1 MCLQAERLQRS
12 GRVGNGWRRKKEL
25 WSCAVQSLPHRAGLH
40 QRHLSLLSLFAQ
52 LGLKHALAAHTYSE
66 QILSLSI
73 LPWYSLCAGP
83 AALEPVP
90 GILQDAAATPRSM
103 ALKHSLVPG
112 QAPGH
117 WEWGLEG
124 AFRQA
129 EDAQRGFSL
138 QGGAAR
144 CDRAAFVQLITLP
157 SPISERSPGAETD
170 QVCFY

>member
-1 MCLQAERLQRS
+1 MELCCAEPSTPSWPSPETPLLAFSVCTAGFEALYCSTHIFRTNIIPIHPPLVFLVCRTCSLQP
-12 GRVGNGWRRKKEL
+12 G
-25 WSCAVQSLPHRAGLH
+25 
-40 QRHLSLLSLFAQ
+40 
-52 LGLKHALAAHTYSE
+52 
-66 QILSLSI
+66 
-73 LPWYSLCAGP
+73 
-83 AALEPVP
+83 P
-90 GILQDAAATPRSM
+90 GILQDAAATLRSM

-129 EDAQRGFSL
+129 EDPQRGFSL
-138 QGGAAR
+138 QGGAVR